1 MSTEPTPET
10 KKENGVMKS
19 LSHEEQNFFIRNY
32 LDEETNNWVERVDE
46 VSGEGHDYWIA
57 VSCYTV
63 SVEVICYWWS
73 HSS

>member
-19 LSHEEQNFFIRNY
+19 LSHEEQNFFIRND
-32 LDEETNNWVERVDE
+32 LDEETNNWVERVGE